1 MQRCQGTH
9 RAMKPR
15 SKLPQIIK
23 RCAVVGAVPAAVYA
37 ALCVFVGVGQRS
49 LLYFPTHHAPD
60 PTMLPWA
67 VNGETIGFHRP
78 VPAPQTVWLM
88 LHGNGGQASDRT
100 YVLPR
105 MAPTDALYVLE
116 YPGYGRRDGQPALA
130 TINAAAMAAYHA
142 LRREFPAK
150 PIGILGESI
159 GSGPASAL
167 ASASPAPDKIT
178 LVVPFD
184 TLANVAARHFPFL
197 PVRLMLRDR
206 WDNIA
211 ALRNYAGPVE
221 IYAAIDDEIIDFA
234 HAKNLSAQLPAV
246 KFIAIEGGHN
256 TWSSSSRV
264 RIER

>member
-1 MQRCQGTH
+1 
-9 RAMKPR
+9 MKPN
-15 SKLPQIIK
+15 SQLVQLIK
-23 RCAVVGAVPAAVYA
+23 RWALIGAVPAAVYA

-49 LLYFPTHHAPD
+49 LLYFPTHHAAD
-60 PTMLPWA
+60 PTMPPWT

-100 YVLPR
+100 YALPR
-105 MAPTDALYVLE
+105 IAPTDALYVLE
-116 YPGYGRRDGQPALA
+116 YPGYGRRDGQPSLA
-130 TINAAAMAAYHA
+130 TINAAALAAYHA
-142 LRREFPAK
+142 LRREFPGK

-159 GSGPASAL
+159 GSGPASFL
-167 ASASPAPDKIT
+167 ASASPAPDKII

-211 ALRNYAGPVE
+211 ALRNYTGPVE
-221 IYAAIDDEIIDFA
+221 IYAAIDDEIIHFT
-234 HAKNLSAQLPAV
+234 HAKNLSTRIPAARLT
-246 KFIAIEGGHN
+246 AIEGGHN
-256 TWSSSSRV
+256 NWSASPKV
-264 RIER
+264 RISR